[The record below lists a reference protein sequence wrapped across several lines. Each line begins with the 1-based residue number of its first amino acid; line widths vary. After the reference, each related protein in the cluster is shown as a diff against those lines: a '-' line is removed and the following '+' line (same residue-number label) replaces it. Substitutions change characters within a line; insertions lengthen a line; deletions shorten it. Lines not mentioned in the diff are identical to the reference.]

1 MHITIYIIDVYCT
14 VLALQALTFATI
26 LPMVI
31 GHRVPEDDL
40 NWDCYLLLL
49 QIIQFSTAK
58 VVSPS
63 SVTCL
68 ASLIDQHHQIY
79 IQCYPSIKVTPKMHY
94 MVHFEVKLIV
104 FVYVIICLNVD
115 WDHLL
120 HLGACGWRLRIHI
133 LKSQQELRILRM
145 HIQ

>member
-1 MHITIYIIDVYCT
+1 MFEYLVAVTKEYSNIKIHVSFESYILLMFTI
-14 VLALQALTFATI
+14 LSQAWTFATI
-26 LPMVI
+26 VPMVI

-49 QIIQFSTAK
+49 QVIQFSTAK

-68 ASLIDQHHQIY
+68 AHLIDQHHQIF

-94 MVHFEVKLIV
+94 MVHF
-104 FVYVIICLNVD
+104 
-115 WDHLL
+115 
-120 HLGACGWRLRIHI
+120 
-133 LKSQQELRILRM
+133 SQQIMRLS
-145 HIQ
+145 